1 MELTKQTV
9 GLIRDYAKTLV
20 NAGVMDQGELS
31 ETICRLRKIK
41 KKAAKTVAK
50 EERLVSKKEFARL
63 LGYRSPR
70 TIDRLEKKGAI
81 ERVHSACGQVRYKI
95 SEVEKFIG
103 M

>member
-41 KKAAKTVAK
+41 KRRQKLWQKRNDLYLRK
-50 EERLVSKKEFARL
+50 SLRD
-63 LGYRSPR
+63 YWD
-70 TIDRLEKKGAI
+70 IDLQGL
-81 ERVHSACGQVRYKI
+81 
-95 SEVEKFIG
+95 
-103 M
+103 